1 MAAPGYLGT
10 ALLQGNGLAIV
21 RRRPSETLRRSAAAL
36 FGLILL
42 LISAI
47 SGAQDNRKLIR
58 KIDPIYPP
66 LARQNNIEGAVKVE
80 ITIAP
85 DGSVKQVRSLGGNPV
100 LSQAVENAV
109 KQWHYTSGPA
119 ETTQIL
125 ILQFKL

>member
-10 ALLQGNGLAIV
+10 ALLQGNGLATV
-21 RRRPSETLRRSAAAL
+21 RRRPPETLRRSAGAL

-47 SGAQDNRKLIR
+47 SGAQDNRKLM

-85 DGSVKQVRSLGGNPV
+85 DGSVKQVRSLGRNPV

-119 ETTQIL
+119 DTMQIL